1 MSEKLGKGLE
11 AIFGGNVDELFADI
25 QKGKTSDQVE
35 VNNISDIKID
45 EIRPNPHQPRKEFD
59 EDSLNELA
67 ESIKVHGV
75 FNPITVVKDANG
87 YVLVMGERRLRASKL
102 AHKTTIPAY
111 VVDYDDKQMMEL
123 ALLENTQRADLNVI
137 EIGETY
143 QKLIDKYN
151 YTQDELAKRVGKSR
165 ESITNTLRL
174 LRLPK
179 EIQQMVIDKKLTNGH
194 VRAILPLD
202 EDLQLQVAKQ
212 AVNEGL
218 SVRKV
223 EELVKKI
230 KNNNNEEQK
239 SNKEKS
245 VNPFYKHLAQN
256 MQSKLGTKVDVN
268 NKQIVIRFDGDDDL
282 NRILEL
288 IDCLE
293 EE

>member
-25 QKGKTSDQVE
+25 QKGKNNDEVE
-35 VNNISDIKID
+35 VNNICDIKID

-59 EDSLNELA
+59 EGSLNELA

-123 ALLENTQRADLNVI
+123 ALLENTQRADLNII

-174 LRLPK
+174 LRLPS
-179 EIQQMVIDKKLTNGH
+179 EIQKMVVDKKLTNGH

-202 EDLQLQVAKQ
+202 EDLQLEIAKQ
-212 AVNEGL
+212 AVDEGL

-230 KNNNNEEQK
+230 KNNNEEK
-239 SNKEKS
+239 KKNKEKS
-245 VNPFYKHLAQN
+245 INPFYKHLAQN

>member
-25 QKGKTSDQVE
+25 QKGKNNDEVE
-35 VNNISDIKID
+35 VNNICDIKID

-59 EDSLNELA
+59 EGSLNELA

-123 ALLENTQRADLNVI
+123 ALLENTQRADLNII

-143 QKLIDKYN
+143 QKLIDKHN

-174 LRLPK
+174 LRLPS
-179 EIQQMVIDKKLTNGH
+179 EIQKMVVDKKLTNGH

-202 EDLQLQVAKQ
+202 EDLQLEIAKQ
-212 AVNEGL
+212 AVDEGL

-230 KNNNNEEQK
+230 KNNNEEK
-239 SNKEKS
+239 KKNKEKS
-245 VNPFYKHLAQN
+245 INPFYKHLAQN